1 MDIDLSRVNTMGS
14 TNSRNKGNSGED
26 EVRHFFNRNGMH
38 VIDYPQSQDVG
49 TDLIVDVQLEE
60 TKSGN
65 ILDPG
70 YPVRVQVKTGSSYFS
85 SPGRFSDSDG
95 NVVNGWWFRCDAKHH
110 AYWTTHIDS
119 FLLILVKPE
128 GDSNHHKAPKMYW
141 QWLDDEDRYCATEKS
156 GAFIGLQNAS
166 SQSDSH
172 YKVFVPCSQTV
183 DEDFCNMLRKVA
195 YNHWISSRL
204 APVDIYSFNITEV
217 PTSQHA
223 RYALLL
229 PDLTAPHINRSHDH
243 AISWPE
249 ALALC
254 VLHCSERWSNGFH
267 GFADQFGTAPSIEES
282 KSSSD
287 AGWRFASWYHDFRF
301 LKGDEG
307 AEGFE
312 GLADLPVELQVAHAV
327 ILAVRAYHEKQ
338 FDFANQ
344 VINAALNSIGAD
356 AIDDTDMA
364 WLLIQKGNSLCE
376 LAKKDEA
383 ASAYAKSQRLT
394 KASKSNESDLTAKL
408 LHSVAVAAIFSL
420 QEPSRGDVGSF
431 ISANDNELAR
441 FSLRRDAVNFDK
453 LIDDMFDVWS
463 PSGDITIR
471 ASDTILVNCQI
482 SEDISLLSG
491 NIPAYRH
498 SLSKAAMIELSDR
511 RVEGDAAVRCLFS
524 LLRAGDANRLGQ
536 ALEKIKRAY
545 GSETVIGFME
555 ELSPDD
561 VTPMT
566 SVAYVKA
573 IQTCGEYLSR
583 SRADE
588 WFAFLISALEDPDN
602 FAEQYTP
609 PGAFRFWPA
618 EAIRCMCS
626 MRYQLGADEM
636 DRIIKSIFT
645 SRMPLESAS
654 NEIHR
659 LFVAFNVDSNHSREF
674 ITVSGQI
681 PQWLSP
687 ILNRVPTAETQENRE
702 AIHQE
707 IRRGNLSRIGQIGRV
722 DDFEPDEIAAIINE
736 GLIVLKDICAQADV
750 GMYTGRPIDYGH
762 LTTYLMTHYIAD
774 SDYNID
780 RWWNGIIELLEK
792 PLIDNREKVSA
803 AKEITASIMR
813 VPIEQARKIN
823 VHGPMIMKSVDQRE
837 LPFDSGDDC
846 SVLKA
851 MLTAVHGR
859 VQGFDEAMR
868 MEACGLGGINRF
880 NVSLLEYTG
889 NPDLPLLAICSSDD
903 FELRYKAFETLVS
916 VCCEDKKRYK
926 EYSGYFSNRCLGGC
940 SDYARGFI
948 NTLYRN
954 QNYVPEAKGLLIK
967 LADNHPSSII
977 RHYAKERLSRQ

>member
-1 MDIDLSRVNTMGS
+1 
-14 TNSRNKGNSGED
+14 
-26 EVRHFFNRNGMH
+26 MH

-128 GDSNHHKAPKMYW
+128 DDSNHHKAPKMYW
-141 QWLDDEDRYCATEKS
+141 QWLDDEDRYCATKKL

-166 SQSDSH
+166 SESDSH

-183 DEDFCNMLRKVA
+183 DEDFCNMLRKLA
-195 YNHWISSRL
+195 YNHWVSTRV
-204 APVDIYSFNITEV
+204 APADIYSFNITEV
-217 PTSQHA
+217 PASQHA

-229 PDLTAPHINRSHDH
+229 PDLTAPHINRGYDH

-254 VLHCSERWSNGFH
+254 VLHHSDRWSNVFYS
-267 GFADQFGTAPSIEES
+267 FTDQFENVPNIEEA

-287 AGWRFASWYHDFRF
+287 AGWRFAGWYHDFRF
-301 LKGDEG
+301 SKGDEDRK
-307 AEGFE
+307 GFE
-312 GLADLPVELQVAHAV
+312 ELAGLPIELQVAHAV
-327 ILAVRAYHEKQ
+327 ILAARAYREKQ
-338 FDFANQ
+338 FDLANQ
-344 VINAALNSIGAD
+344 VIDASIDSIGANSM
-356 AIDDTDMA
+356 DDVDMA

-394 KASKSNESDLTAKL
+394 KASKSNETDLTAKL
-408 LHSVAVAAIFSL
+408 LHSIAIVAIFNL
-420 QEPSRGDVGSF
+420 QMPPREDVGGF

-453 LIDDMFDVWS
+453 LVDERFDTWS
-463 PSGDITIR
+463 PPGDITIG
-471 ASDTILVNCQI
+471 ASDTILINSQV
-482 SEDISLLSG
+482 SVDVSLLSG
-491 NIPAYRH
+491 NVPAYRH
-498 SLSKAAMIELSDR
+498 SLSKMAMIELSDR
-511 RVEGDAAVRCLFS
+511 GAEENAAGCLFT

-536 ALEKIKRAY
+536 ALEKIKRAHDPK
-545 GSETVIGFME
+545 IIIKFME
-555 ELSPDD
+555 ALSPVG
-561 VTPMT
+561 VTPVT

-573 IQTCGEYLSR
+573 VLYCGEYLSR

-609 PGAFRFWPA
+609 PGTFRFWPA

-626 MRYQLGADEM
+626 MRYQLSADEM
-636 DRIIKSIFT
+636 GRIIKSIFT
-645 SRMPLESAS
+645 SKVSLESAS
-654 NEIHR
+654 SEIR
-659 LFVAFNVDSNHSREF
+659 SLFIAFNVDSIHPREH
-674 ITVSGQI
+674 ITASGQI
-681 PQWLSP
+681 PQWLSS
-687 ILNRVPTAETQENRE
+687 ILNGVPTAKTQENRE

-707 IRRGNLSRIGQIGRV
+707 IRSGNLSRIGQIGSV
-722 DDFEPDEIAAIINE
+722 DNFKPDEIAAIINE
-736 GLIVLKDICAQADV
+736 GLIVLKGICTQADD
-750 GMYTGRPIDYGH
+750 GMYLGRLIDYGY
-762 LTTYLMTHYIAD
+762 LTTYLMTHCIAS
-774 SDYNID
+774 SDCNSD
-780 RWWNGIIELLEK
+780 RWWNGLIDFLEK

-813 VPIEQARKIN
+813 VPIERARKID
-823 VHGPMIMKSVDQRE
+823 VHGPTIMKSMDQRK
-837 LPFDSGDDC
+837 LPYDDGDERI
-846 SVLKA
+846 VLKA

-868 MEACGLGGINRF
+868 MEACGLGGVNRF
-880 NVSLLEYTG
+880 NVSLLEYTD

-916 VCCEDKKRYK
+916 VCCEDEQRYK

-948 NTLYRN
+948 NALYRN
-954 QNYVPEAKGLLIK
+954 QNYVPEAKGLLIE
-967 LADNHPSSII
+967 LAENHPSSIV
-977 RHYAKERLSRQ
+977 RHYANERLSKQ